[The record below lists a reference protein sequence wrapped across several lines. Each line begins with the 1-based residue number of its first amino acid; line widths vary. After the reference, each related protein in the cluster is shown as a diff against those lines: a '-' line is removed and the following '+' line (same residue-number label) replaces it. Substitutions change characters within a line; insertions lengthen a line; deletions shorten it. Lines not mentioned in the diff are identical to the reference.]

1 MLMLLLEMMVMM
13 GHRSVRH
20 RGEPSAV
27 SARTPRLI
35 RAHHQLSARA
45 PERGSLERVTYAQR
59 TRMRFDHCG
68 IQVEKSDNYNTVTG
82 TTTKTYFIHYQ
93 ICNIFF

>member
-1 MLMLLLEMMVMM
+1 MRMLMLLEMMRMM

-45 PERGSLERVTYAQR
+45 PAGASSASVLR
-59 TRMRFDHCG
+59 
-68 IQVEKSDNYNTVTG
+68 SDRAG
-82 TTTKTYFIHYQ
+82 DSIESKHKK
-93 ICNIFF
+93 